1 MRKWSKAIAFV
12 MTAALTVGSLSIGN
26 ITQKASAET
35 ADRTGTYLALDDDLT
50 TNDVKIPTNPQ
61 AFRDLS
67 STEIIEEM
75 GIGWNLGNTFDS
87 HANQIPGETA
97 WGATITTKK
106 MIKAVHDMGYN
117 TIRVPVTWGTMVK
130 DDGSIDAAWISR
142 VEDVI
147 NYCIDEDMYVIL
159 NAHHDGADN
168 VGTDKEGKSVHG
180 WLDIGGTD
188 EEFAAVEAKYQKMWA
203 SIANYFKNYD
213 EHLIF
218 ESMNEVYSGSGDA
231 NLESDMAR
239 INELNKV
246 FGSAVRGTGS
256 NNAKRWLLLASRNTN
271 IKSLYKNSAKFEI
284 PNDGTNRYMVSVHDY
299 DDFKVGGYTDSM
311 NEKRDDS
318 YAYQFKKLKIKFID
332 KGIPVIVGEF
342 GFRGGSR
349 RDYKFEGVGYLFKK
363 YGLTGCVWDNHGTQG
378 TTDNY
383 GLIDREKCVPYDK
396 TLTDATMRGFYTD
409 SEDAQITESPSVT
422 EMTSLDLDKDRVSL
436 KIGATEKVAATT
448 APADNNDVVLWK
460 SDNSRVASVSNG
472 RIRARRIG
480 TATITAYAQSGAV
493 EKKITVTVTKKTLEK
508 ETTDIQTDYDA
519 FKFEKFEYETNDQG
533 LLVSPVAY
541 LNASAVPASNG
552 AITFESSDENV
563 VSVSST
569 GKLLGYGYGKAVIT
583 LTAADGFTKEIPVS
597 IIDPNAT
604 PEPSATSTTTPI
616 VQPSVQPGS
625 IPSSQPTAGTSAE
638 PIVNLKD
645 EVKKTTKNACVKVK
659 AKKAKVTVKKG
670 KKNTLKFTVIA
681 KNKKAKTTDK
691 MKVSVKNKKI
701 VSVTKKTLKKGNA
714 SVMIKAKK
722 KGSTKVTVKVGKK
735 SAKVTVKVK

>member
-1 MRKWSKAIAFV
+1 MRKWSKAIAFM
-12 MTAALTVGSLSIGN
+12 MTAALAVGSLSVGPVV
-26 ITQKASAET
+26 QKADA
-35 ADRTGTYLALDDDLT
+35 ADRIGTYMSWDDDQT
-50 TNDVKIPTNPQ
+50 TKDIKIPVNPQ
-61 AFRDLS
+61 TFRDLS
-67 STEIIEEM
+67 GTEIIEEM
-75 GIGWNLGNTFDS
+75 GIGWILGNTFDS
-87 HANQIPGETA
+87 HTNQTPGETA
-97 WGATITTKK
+97 WGAPVTTKK
-106 MIKAVHDMGYN
+106 MIKAVHDLGFN
-117 TIRVPVTWGTMVK
+117 TIRIPVTWGTMVK

-147 NYCIDEDMYVIL
+147 NYCMDEDMYVIL

-168 VGTDKEGKSVHG
+168 AGTDKEGKSVHG
-180 WLDIGGTD
+180 WIDISGTD

-218 ESMNEVYSGSGDA
+218 ESMNEVYSGSGDT
-231 NLESDMAR
+231 NLQKDMER
-239 INELNKV
+239 INKLNKT
-246 FGSAVRGTGS
+246 FGAAVRSTGS

-271 IKSLYKNSAKFEI
+271 IKSLYKNADKFEI
-284 PNDGTNRYMVSVHDY
+284 PNDGTDRYMVSVHDY
-299 DDFKVGGYTDSM
+299 DDFKIGGYTDSM
-311 NEKRDDS
+311 NESKSDS
-318 YAYQFKKLKIKFID
+318 YANQFKKLKAAFVD
-332 KGIPVIVGEF
+332 KGIPVVVGEC
-342 GFRGGSR
+342 GFRGGSDR
-349 RDYKFEGVGYLFKK
+349 TYKFEGVSYMLKK
-363 YGLTGCVWDNHGTQG
+363 YGLAGCIWDNHGTQG

-383 GLIDREKCVPYDK
+383 EIFDREQCAPYNK
-396 TLTDATMRGFYTD
+396 NYTDGVMRGFYTD
-409 SEDAQITESPSVT
+409 SDDSQLNEKTMVSA
-422 EMTSLDLDKDRVSL
+422 MTSLDLDKDSVS
-436 KIGATEKVAATT
+436 IAVGSVEKVTATT

-472 RIRARRIG
+472 RIHARRIG

-552 AITFESSDENV
+552 AVTFESSDENV

-625 IPSSQPTAGTSAE
+625 IPSNQPTAGTSAE
-638 PIVNLKD
+638 PTVNLKD

-714 SVMIKAKK
+714 SVTIKAKK